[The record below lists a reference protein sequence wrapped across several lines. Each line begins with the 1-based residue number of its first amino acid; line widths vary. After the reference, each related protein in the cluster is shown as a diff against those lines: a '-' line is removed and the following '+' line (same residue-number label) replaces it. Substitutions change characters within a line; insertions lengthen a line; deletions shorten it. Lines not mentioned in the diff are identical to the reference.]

1 VAQGTVLDMQTI
13 FPVLKYED
21 AHAAMDFLER
31 AFGFERHA
39 AYDGENG
46 EVAHAELKLG
56 DEFVML
62 GSTGKGDERFN
73 QGAGRYSLYVVVDD
87 PDAHHARAKEAGATI
102 ERELTD
108 QDYGSREYTARDPE
122 GNLWSFGTYRPG

>member
-1 VAQGTVLDMQTI
+1 MQTI
-13 FPVLKYED
+13 YPVLKYED

-39 AYDGENG
+39 VYDGENG
-46 EVAHAELKLG
+46 GVTHAELKLD
-56 DEFVML
+56 DEYVML
-62 GSTGKGDERFN
+62 GSTAEGDDRFN
-73 QGAGRYSLYVVVDD
+73 QGAGRSSLYVVVDD
-87 PDAHHARAKEAGATI
+87 PDAHHGRAKEAGASI

-122 GNLWSFGTYRPG
+122 GNLWSFGTYRPDAEGAASG

>member
-1 VAQGTVLDMQTI
+1 MQTI

-21 AHAAMDFLER
+21 AQAAMDFLER

-62 GSTGKGDERFN
+62 GSTGEGDERFN